1 MKANISQEWI
11 DNTDLRT
18 ILDKAFMVKQNNLI
32 NSAREW
38 LARELMDIE
47 SKAKRL
53 DNGEEREGAA
63 LILEIRSLEEAKF
76 GVRLKDYI
84 QGIKNDRK
92 DNTAF

>member
-11 DNTDLRT
+11 DKTDLRT
-18 ILDKAFMVKQNNLI
+18 ILDKAFMIKQNNLI

-76 GVRLKDYI
+76 GIRLKDYI